1 MINVKEKI
9 KNIPKPVIS
18 SFMYM
23 LVVFFQS
30 GMNLLTTPIFSR
42 ILSTA
47 DYGIT
52 NTYSSWYN
60 VLTIFVTLNLSAGVY
75 NNALVDFEKDRDKV
89 TSSFLSISVVLSI
102 IAFIFYLFFKD
113 TIKQLLGLSE
123 YLIDFMFAN
132 FLTAPAWGL
141 FLAKE
146 KFDYKYLKPVLITV
160 ITFILNPIIGI
171 IGVNLFPDNKAVAKV
186 IFSGFPTLVVN
197 LILFIYILIKG
208 KCFFNKQYWKY
219 ALIFNIP
226 LIPHYLSNVIL
237 AQSDR
242 IMIQKILGDSAAGI
256 YGIAYTLS
264 NVIQGVFVGINAAW
278 IPFTYK
284 NLKACRYKKIGKYS
298 NLLLC
303 FVGIISVLLVLCAPE
318 IIKILAPSEY
328 YEAVWV
334 IPPIVLGLYFS
345 FLSSLFGN
353 IEFYY
358 KKNIFVTIA
367 TTSAAIL
374 NIILNAIF
382 IPKYGFVAAG
392 YTTAV
397 GYVALAISH
406 YIFMKKIQLENVYY
420 SKKILLISVIVVVL
434 TFMSML
440 IYNFLIIRYIIV
452 VIFFGIALVALKKVI
467 KYLKED
473 K

>member
-102 IAFIFYLFFKD
+102 IAFIFYVFFKD
-113 TIKQLLGLSE
+113 AIKQLLGLSE
-123 YLIDFMFAN
+123 YLIDFMFVN

-146 KFDYKYLKPVLITV
+146 KFDYKYLKPILITV

-197 LILFIYILIKG
+197 SILFIYILMKG
-208 KCFFNKQYWKY
+208 KCFFNKKYWKY

-284 NLKACRYKKIGKYS
+284 NLKVCRYQKIGKYS

-358 KKNIFVTIA
+358 KKNVFVTIA

-406 YIFMKKIQLENVYY
+406 YIFKIGRAHV
-420 SKKILLISVIVVVL
+420 
-434 TFMSML
+434 
-440 IYNFLIIRYIIV
+440 
-452 VIFFGIALVALKKVI
+452 
-467 KYLKED
+467 
-473 K
+473 